1 MRQNN
6 QVELNLSTGGKGE
19 APSPAAQET
28 EARAAKACLE
38 RPAVAGPLMEAVVER
53 ENLKKALAQVKRNK
67 GAPGIDGM
75 TVEALGAYLKEHWLM
90 IRAQLLEGNYKPQP
104 VRRVEIPKASGGMRP
119 LGIPTVL
126 DRFIQQAV
134 MQVLQADWDGTFS
147 EMSFGF
153 RPGRSAHQAVE
164 QAQAYIASGYA
175 VVVDIDLEKFF
186 DRVNHDILIGLIAK
200 RVTDKR
206 ILKLIRGFLTAGVL
220 EGGLVSP
227 TEEGTPQGGP
237 LSPLLSNLML
247 DVLDKEL
254 EKRGHRFVRYAD
266 DCNIY
271 VRSERAGERV
281 MASIEGFLTK
291 RLKLKVNKTKSAVA
305 KPRARKFLGFSFTSG
320 NEPRRRIAPQAI
332 TRFKARVRE
341 LTRRTRGQSLAQTV
355 KELSLYLI
363 GWRGYFGFCQTPSVL
378 RRLDEWLRRR
388 LRAIAWKQW
397 KRGTTRFAEL
407 RRCGVGRDLAA
418 RTAGSPHGPWRLAN
432 SPALTIAMPMM
443 FFRSL
448 GLASVADLPLA

>member
-1 MRQNN
+1 MD
-6 QVELNLSTGGKGE
+6 
-19 APSPAAQET
+19 
-28 EARAAKACLE
+28 
-38 RPAVAGPLMEAVVER
+38 AVVER
-53 ENLKKALAQVKRNK
+53 ENLKQALAQVRSNK
-67 GAPGIDGM
+67 GAAGVDGM
-75 TVEALGAYLKEHWLM
+75 TVDDLPAYLKEHWPT
-90 IRAQLLEGNYKPQP
+90 IRAQLLEGTYKPQP
-104 VRRVEIPKASGGMRP
+104 VRRVEIPKATGGMRP

-147 EMSFGF
+147 ETSFGF
-153 RPGRSAHQAVE
+153 RPERSAHQAVE
-164 QAQAYIASGYA
+164 RAQQYIASGHA

-186 DRVNHDILIGLIAK
+186 DRVNHDTLMGLIAK
-200 RVTDKR
+200 RVADKR

-271 VRSERAGERV
+271 VRSRKAGERV
-281 MASIEGFLTK
+281 MASIERFLAK
-291 RLKLKVNKTKSAVA
+291 RLKLRVNRAKSAVA
-305 KPRARKFLGFSFTSG
+305 KPRVRKFLGFSFTG
-320 NEPRRRIAPQAI
+320 GKEPRRRIAPQAI
-332 TRFKARVRE
+332 DRFKARVRK
-341 LTRRTRGQSLAQTV
+341 LTRRTCGQSLPQIV
-355 KELSLYLI
+355 KELSVYLI

-378 RRLDEWLRRR
+378 RALDEWTRRR

-397 KRGTTRFAEL
+397 KRGHARFAEL
-407 RRCGVGRDLAA
+407 RRRGVGRDLAA
-418 RTAGSPHGPWRLAN
+418 KTAGSPHGPWRLAN
-432 SPALTIAMPMM
+432 SPALNIALPNSL
-443 FFRSL
+443 FGSL
-448 GLASVADLPLA
+448 GLASVTVQRPA

>member
-1 MRQNN
+1 MRQKD
-6 QVELNLSTGGKGE
+6 QIELNLDTGAKGE
-19 APSPAAQET
+19 APSAAAQAA

-38 RPAVAGPLMEAVVER
+38 RPAAAGPSMEAVVER
-53 ENLKKALAQVKRNK
+53 ENLKQALAQVKRNK
-67 GAPGIDGM
+67 GAAGIDGM
-75 TVEALGAYLKEHWLM
+75 TVDDLPGHLKKHWPA
-90 IRAQLLEGNYKPQP
+90 IRAQLLDGTYKPQP
-104 VRRVEIPKASGGMRP
+104 VRRVEIPKASGGLRP

-164 QAQAYIASGYA
+164 RAQAYIASGHA

-186 DRVNHDILIGLIAK
+186 DRVNHDILMGLVAK
-200 RVTDKR
+200 RVADKR
-206 ILKLIRGFLTAGVL
+206 ILKLIRAFLNAGVM

-266 DCNIY
+266 DCNVY
-271 VRSERAGERV
+271 VRSQKAGERV
-281 MASIEGFLTK
+281 TAGIEKFLAK
-291 RLKLKVNKTKSAVA
+291 RLKLKVNKAKSAVA
-305 KPRARKFLGFSFTSG
+305 KPSVRKFLGFSFSG
-320 NEPRRRIAPQAI
+320 GKEPRRRIAPQALA
-332 TRFKARVRE
+332 RFKAKVRE
-341 LTRRTRGQSLAQTV
+341 LTRRTRGRSLAQV
-355 KELSLYLI
+355 IKELSIYLI

-378 RRLDEWLRRR
+378 RALDEWIRRR

-397 KRGTTRFAEL
+397 KRGRTRFAEL
-407 RRCGVGRDLAA
+407 RRRGVGRDLAA
-418 RTAGSPHGPWRLAN
+418 QTAGSPRGPWRLAC
-432 SPALTIAMPMM
+432 SPALSIALPTRL
-443 FFRSL
+443 FGSL
-448 GLASVADLPLA
+448 GLASVAVQRPA

>member
-6 QVELNLSTGGKGE
+6 QIELNLGTGAKGE
-19 APSPAAQET
+19 APSAAAQET
-28 EARAAKACLE
+28 EAHAVKACLE
-38 RPAVAGPLMEAVVER
+38 RPAVAGPPMEAVVER

-67 GAPGIDGM
+67 GAPGVDGM
-75 TVEALGAYLKEHWLM
+75 TVEALGLYLKKHWLT
-90 IRAQLLEGNYKPQP
+90 IRAQLLEGTYKPQP

-119 LGIPTVL
+119 LGTPTVL

-147 EMSFGF
+147 ETSFGF

-164 QAQAYIASGYA
+164 QAQSYIASGYA
-175 VVVDIDLEKFF
+175 IVVDIDLEKFF
-186 DRVNHDILIGLIAK
+186 DRVNHDILMGLVAK
-200 RVTDKR
+200 RVADKR

-247 DVLDKEL
+247 DMLDKEL

-271 VRSERAGERV
+271 VRSQRAGERV
-281 MASIEGFLTK
+281 MAGIEGFLAK
-291 RLKLKVNKTKSAVA
+291 RLKLKVNKAKSAVA
-305 KPRARKFLGFSFTSG
+305 KPSVRKFLGFSFTGG
-320 NEPRRRIAPQAI
+320 NEPRRRIAPQALA
-332 TRFKARVRE
+332 RFKAKVRE
-341 LTRRTRGQSLAQTV
+341 LTRRTRGRSLGQII
-355 KELSLYLI
+355 KELSVYLI

-378 RRLDEWLRRR
+378 RKLDEWLRRR

-397 KRGTTRFAEL
+397 KRGPTRFAEL

-418 RTAGSPHGPWRLAN
+418 QTAGSPHGPWRLAN
-432 SPALTIAMPMM
+432 SPALTIAMPIA

-448 GLASVADLPLA
+448 GLASVADLPPA

>member
-1 MRQNN
+1 
-6 QVELNLSTGGKGE
+6 
-19 APSPAAQET
+19 
-28 EARAAKACLE
+28 
-38 RPAVAGPLMEAVVER
+38 MEAVVEG
-53 ENLKKALAQVKRNK
+53 ENLKQALARVKRNK
-67 GAPGIDGM
+67 GAAGIDGM
-75 TVEALGAYLKEHWLM
+75 SVDELAAYLKKHWPM
-90 IRAQLLEGNYKPQP
+90 IRAQLLEGTYKPQP
-104 VRRVEIPKASGGMRP
+104 VRRVEIPKVSGGTRP

-164 QAQAYIASGYA
+164 QAQAYIATGHGF
-175 VVVDIDLEKFF
+175 VVDIDLEKFF
-186 DRVNHDILIGLIAK
+186 DRVNHDVLMGLIAK
-200 RVTDKR
+200 RVGDKR
-206 ILKLIRGFLTAGVL
+206 ILKLIRAFLSAGVM

-271 VRSERAGERV
+271 VRSQRAGERV
-281 MASIEGFLTK
+281 MAGIEKLLAK
-291 RLKLKVNKTKSAVA
+291 RLKLKMNKAKSAVA
-305 KPRARKFLGFSFTSG
+305 KPSVRKFLGFSFTGGKES
-320 NEPRRRIAPQAI
+320 PRRRIAPQAVA
-332 TRFKARVRE
+332 RFKTKVRE
-341 LTRRTRGQSLAQTV
+341 LTRRTRGRSLTQII
-355 KELSLYLI
+355 KELSTYLI

-378 RRLDEWLRRR
+378 RALDEWIRRR

-397 KRGTTRFAEL
+397 KRGRARFAEL
-407 RRCGVGRDLAA
+407 RRRGVGRDLAA
-418 RTAGSPHGPWRLAN
+418 QTAGSPHGPWRLAN
-432 SPALTIAMPMM
+432 SPALNIALPT
-443 FFRSL
+443 RSLGSL
-448 GLASVADLPLA
+448 GLAPVAVPRSA

>member
-1 MRQNN
+1 MRQKN
-6 QVELNLSTGGKGE
+6 QVELNSSTGAEGE
-19 APSPAAQET
+19 ARSAAAREP
-28 EARAAKACLE
+28 EARPARACPE
-38 RPAVAGPLMEAVVER
+38 RPAVAGPSMEDVVER
-53 ENLKKALAQVKRNK
+53 ENLKKALARVRRNK
-67 GAPGIDGM
+67 GAAGIDGM
-75 TVEALGAYLKEHWLM
+75 SVDDLPAYLKEHWPTV
-90 IRAQLLEGNYKPQP
+90 RVQLLEGIYKPQP

-147 EMSFGF
+147 ETSFGF

-164 QAQAYIASGYA
+164 QAQRYIVSGHA

-186 DRVNHDILIGLIAK
+186 DRVNHDILMGLVAK
-200 RVTDKR
+200 RVADKR
-206 ILKLIRGFLTAGVL
+206 LLKLIRGFLTAGVL
-220 EGGLVSP
+220 EGGLVSA

-271 VRSERAGERV
+271 VRSQRAGERV
-281 MASIEGFLTK
+281 MAGIEKFLAK
-291 RLKLKVNKTKSAVA
+291 RLKLKVNKAKSAAA
-305 KPRARKFLGFSFTSG
+305 KPSVRKFLGFSFTG
-320 NEPRRRIAPQAI
+320 GREPRRRIAPQAI
-332 TRFKARVRE
+332 ARFKAKVRE
-341 LTRRTRGQSLAQTV
+341 LTRRTCGRSLGQIS
-355 KELSLYLI
+355 KELSTYLV

-378 RRLDEWLRRR
+378 RTLDQWIRRR

-397 KRGTTRFAEL
+397 KRGPARFAEL

-418 RTAGSPHGPWRLAN
+418 QTAGSPHGPWRLAN
-432 SPALTIAMPMM
+432 SPALTIALPN
-443 FFRSL
+443 RLLTSL
-448 GLASVADLPLA
+448 GLASVAVLRPA